1 MKRSFASFW
10 RRNLGF
16 ARLAI
21 VTNLE
26 YRVNYLTDAI
36 LQPGI
41 ATAIEL
47 ALWYAIFAKGGVT
60 EMAGFGR
67 ESYIM
72 YALWGAFVSRLTTS
86 WMYEFRMIEE
96 PGAVW
101 DDTYNP
107 NRTSAGRKGA
117 RLLPWIEQMKPF
129 IPSQAYYGALGWAIA
144 KGVAVTKPLTALR
157 YYLNA
162 VLRGCYKPRLAAII
176 FLQIFLPD
184 GLYRRI
190 ADRAIP
196 FVPRRGVSA

>member
-1 MKRSFASFW
+1 MSDPDFCDLCPPK
-10 RRNLGF
+10 
-16 ARLAI
+16 
-21 VTNLE
+21 V
-26 YRVNYLTDAI
+26 YRIRTPSV
-36 LQPGI
+36 
-41 ATAIEL
+41 ER
-47 ALWYAIFAKGGVT
+47 GG
-60 EMAGFGR
+60 EIKSA
-67 ESYIM
+67 
-72 YALWGAFVSRLTTS
+72 
-86 WMYEFRMIEE
+86 
-96 PGAVW
+96 
-101 DDTYNP
+101 
-107 NRTSAGRKGA
+107 AGRKGA